1 MPSEMYF
8 DEISDFG
15 EWIEVGTKIDL
26 FHTSDNEQIIN
37 NIRHETITTC
47 QQNSKK
53 ELKSP
58 KKKNNTHPFKEN
70 FQYLC
75 QKLEIIRK
83 RRMSSLNG
91 FSETTTKKQ

>member
-15 EWIEVGTKIDL
+15 EWIEVCTKIDL

-53 ELKSP
+53 KFKSP
-58 KKKNNTHPFKEN
+58 KKKIIHTHSKKIFNIYVKS
-70 FQYLC
+70 L
-75 QKLEIIRK
+75 KLSGNAEC
-83 RRMSSLNG
+83 LH
-91 FSETTTKKQ
+91 